1 MGFGAFM
8 GGLLGKNKTEA
19 PEVETVGT
27 NLYHINSPAF
37 RGEVLESELPVVV
50 YFFSKMCGPC
60 RKMSSVIGNL
70 AGEYNGMV
78 KFISIDAGHARDI
91 VRDYK
96 IRGVPTLVFFKD
108 GKAVD
113 RMLGF
118 KEEDRVKGFIGHIF
132 GITL

>member
-1 MGFGAFM
+1 
-8 GGLLGKNKTEA
+8 
-19 PEVETVGT
+19 
-27 NLYHINSPAF
+27 
-37 RGEVLESELPVVV
+37 
-50 YFFSKMCGPC
+50 
-60 RKMSSVIGNL
+60 
-70 AGEYNGMV
+70 MV